1 MYGLVLS
8 IFGAFL
14 LSVYSID
21 ALRNEQVRAA
31 TVTGDVQAANILI
44 YRQSVSKYLTANPI
58 VSGAVP
64 DTSLTFPDG
73 FVRNPAW
80 RNAISNGELY
90 VFSNAAADSLVVSS
104 AVTKLQGSL
113 LVGRKRADGW
123 YQSAVGNHV
132 FAGLPA
138 QIPVGAIVLVGK

>member
-8 IFGAFL
+8 LFGAFL
-14 LSVYSID
+14 ISVYSVD

-44 YRQSVSKYLTANPI
+44 YRQSVSKYLSTNPI
-58 VSGAVP
+58 VAGSVL
-64 DTSLTFPDG
+64 DSSLTFPDG
-73 FVRNPAW
+73 FVRNSAW
-80 RNAISNGELY
+80 RNVVADGELY
-90 VFSNAAADSLVVSS
+90 VFSNAVVNPLVVSS
-104 AVTKLQGSL
+104 AVSKLHGSI

-123 YQSAVGNHV
+123 YQSAVGNHA